1 MGCSFSHEF
10 MVPAPVGDN
19 DVVYC
24 DESGYSANREK
35 AMSGIVP
42 KDFTDAV
49 PVGALEEFATPGI
62 VTIAALAAAP
72 YGVAP
77 DKQFKT
83 LVYMGDG
90 KPFLVVLRGCD
101 DLEEAKLGALGFQ
114 LGRPAPAEATEPFM
128 CAKPGI
134 VGTVKDSIRNPGALA
149 GRF

>member
-35 AMSGIVP
+35 ATSGIVP
-42 KDFTDAV
+42 KDLADAA
-49 PVGALEEFATPGI
+49 PAGALEEFATPGI
-62 VTIAALAAAP
+62 VTIAALVAAP
-72 YGVAP
+72 YNVAA

-90 KPFLVVLRGCD
+90 KPFLVILRRCD
-101 DLEEAKLGALGFQ
+101 DLQQPKLGGLGFQ
-114 LGRPAPAEATEPFM
+114 
-128 CAKPGI
+128 
-134 VGTVKDSIRNPGALA
+134 
-149 GRF
+149 